1 MKPNSNKTYI
11 ELIDTLNTMLLVK
24 TKRLLEKETI
34 DSTNSEKA
42 YSIVKVI
49 EDIYP
54 DIKIEHSDLNMII
67 LIKHK
72 DEFLGSLLLDQKREK
87 LIIEKGYRYNKKTRS
102 GKKIIAF
109 INITLESLMLQLAD
123 EYLGDTKERIEKV
136 IISLM

>member
-1 MKPNSNKTYI
+1 
-11 ELIDTLNTMLLVK
+11 
-24 TKRLLEKETI
+24 
-34 DSTNSEKA
+34 
-42 YSIVKVI
+42 
-49 EDIYP
+49 
-54 DIKIEHSDLNMII
+54 MII